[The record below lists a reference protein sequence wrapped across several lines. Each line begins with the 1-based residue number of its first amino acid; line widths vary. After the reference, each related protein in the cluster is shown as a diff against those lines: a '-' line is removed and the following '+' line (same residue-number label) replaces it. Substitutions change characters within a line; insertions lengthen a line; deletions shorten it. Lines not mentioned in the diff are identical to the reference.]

1 MFLKSTDLKIML
13 QYLQESSLSEAVFLI
28 WKCAPQKC
36 FLDNVRYVQA
46 SYFKSISYKC
56 LTLFKMGLFG
66 AAHGWG
72 AKKAPLPKIC
82 HTYPAIMKL
91 GTVIPYLKKTQKNI
105 WIMWHTLWVLLTSAF
120 FHRKSANFAILE
132 NTAID
137 CILVHNF

>member
-13 QYLQESSLSEAVFLI
+13 QYLQESSLSGAVFLI

-91 GTVIPYLKKTQKNI
+91 GTVIPYLKKTQKKYMNHVTHSLSPADI
-105 WIMWHTLWVLLTSAF
+105 SIFSSKISKF
-120 FHRKSANFAILE
+120 CYIRKYSYRLHFG
-132 NTAID
+132 T
-137 CILVHNF
+137 